1 MCIRDRIRVY
11 AQQAAKVVKEE
22 GGKNDLI
29 ERICADSSFGLDY
42 EEIEAILK
50 PEDFTGRSAAQV
62 EEFLADC
69 IRPLLEEDVYK
80 RQSSCGRASCPSP
93 F

>member
-1 MCIRDRIRVY
+1 M
-11 AQQAAKVVKEE
+11 KEE

-62 EEFLADC
+62 EEFLGGLHPPASGGKP
-69 IRPLLEEDVYK
+69 RAA
-80 RQSSCGRASCPSP
+80 GRES
-93 F
+93 

>member
-1 MCIRDRIRVY
+1 M
-11 AQQAAKVVKEE
+11 KEE

-29 ERICADSSFGLDY
+29 ERICADPSFGLDY

-69 IRPLLEEDVYK
+69 IRPLLEEN
-80 RQSSCGRASCPSP
+80 RALLGEKAELSV
-93 F
+93 